1 MSVLR
6 VIGLYV
12 CCPRALLMPT
22 RPPRTALY
30 VQGVLRRDY
39 DLMTD

>member
-1 MSVLR
+1 MSALKI
-6 VIGLYV
+6 IGLYV

-22 RPPRTALY
+22 PRLAPRSTSKAFS
-30 VQGVLRRDY
+30 RRDY